1 MATRG
6 GPTRKVPGNP
16 LGGVLRD
23 LERRARSTTTGQGP
37 QGPQGETGADG
48 AIGPQGPTGPAGPP
62 GADGTPGTTGA
73 DGATGATGPQGPDG
87 DSAYQVAV
95 DNGFVGT
102 EAEWLDS
109 LKGAQTYTVADWLAQ
124 TTAFVAHRGSGGEYP
139 EMSALAFDAS
149 ASVMKVNGC
158 VPALEISANITAD
171 KTLIAIH
178 DTTLDRTTTGTGSI
192 TAQSWANIRNHAK
205 TDESDFLGA
214 GWEPQS
220 ISTVRSLMDRYF
232 GKAVLFVEPKSNPT
246 IQPLQRLLTDY
257 PQAWRSVWWKM
268 PYDNPA
274 NTTMKALGYSVWG
287 YVQTPDTT
295 TDAQLNAV
303 DANITMWGLPTDSSD
318 AQIARFVARG
328 KPVMC
333 WEVHRRCE
341 VARLSALGV
350 KGMMCSQVAYVTRT
364 TTANLTLQS
373 MSTDDFASQVKSP
386 GNFGR
391 IGMSRVHQP
400 LYTPAGEVYFPVPT
414 QRSYMLGGL
423 AKVATPSSYT
433 IKFSMMWPVLPSPST
448 FHSGI
453 AFCKPDD
460 NYYWFNEVGGPPVGG
475 YHLVMR
481 GNGDMQIFRHDPG
494 VQAGTPLGTVVTTTA
509 PVAGAVMTFEIR
521 VSASQIV
528 AARTDTVTEFT
539 TTTTST
545 TYRGPYFHLSTGSIV
560 DAAQTP
566 HWSAVTWV

>member
-1 MATRG
+1 MANRG
-6 GPTRKVPGNP
+6 GPARKLPGNP

-23 LERRARSTTTGQGP
+23 LDRRTRSTTTNRGAV
-37 QGPQGETGADG
+37 GPQGE
-48 AIGPQGPTGPAGPP
+48 QGPEGPAGPSGSSGSVGPAGPP
-62 GADGTPGTTGA
+62 GADGAPGA
-73 DGATGATGPQGPDG
+73 DGE
-87 DSAYQVAV
+87 SAYQVAV

-102 EAEWLDS
+102 EAEWLES

-124 TTAFVAHRGSGGEYP
+124 PIAFTAHRGSGGEYP
-139 EMSALAFDAS
+139 EMSLVAFDAS
-149 ASVMKVNGC
+149 ASVMKANGY
-158 VPALEISANITAD
+158 VPALEISANICAD

-178 DTTLDRTTTGTGSI
+178 DTTLDRTTTGTGTTVS
-192 TAQSWANIRNHAK
+192 QSWANIRNHAK
-205 TDESDFLGA
+205 TDESDFLGT
-214 GWEPQS
+214 GWEPQN
-220 ISTVRSLMDRYF
+220 ITTVRTLMDRFF
-232 GKAVLFVEPKSNPT
+232 GKTVIFIEPKSNPT

-257 PQAWRSVWWKM
+257 PDAKKSVWWKM
-268 PYDNPA
+268 PFDNPSNA
-274 NTTMKALGYSVWG
+274 TMKALGYSVWG

-295 TDAQLNAV
+295 TDAQL
-303 DANITMWGLPTDSSD
+303 DAADPNITMWGLPTDSSD

-333 WEVHRRCE
+333 WEVHRRSE

-350 KGMMCSQVAYVTRT
+350 KGMMCSQVDYVTRT

-373 MSTDDFASQVKSP
+373 MTTDDFASQVKSP

-391 IGMSRVHQP
+391 VGMSRVHQP
-400 LYTPAGEVYFPVPT
+400 VFTPSGEAYFLTPT
-414 QRSYMLGGL
+414 QRSYMMGALC
-423 AKVATPSSYT
+423 KVPPPSSYT
-433 IKFSMMWPVLPSPST
+433 LFFSMMWPVLPSPNT

-460 NYYWFNEVGGPPVGG
+460 SYYWFNEVGGPPVGG

-494 VQAGTPLGTVVTTTA
+494 ITAGTPLGTVVTTTA
-509 PVAGAVMTFEIR
+509 PVAGATMTFQVA
-521 VSASQIV
+521 VSATQIT
-528 AARTDTVTEFT
+528 ATRTDVGPFS

-566 HWSAVTWV
+566 HWSDVSWP